1 MIFQRRFVLLPD
13 REELFAHWH
22 ALARSRGIKGVRSHD
37 ARLVAA
43 METFGITRLLT
54 FNLADFK
61 DFGIT
66 VLDPATV

>member
-1 MIFQRRFVLLPD
+1 MKVQV

-22 ALARSRGIKGVRSHD
+22 ALVRSRGIEGVRSHD

-43 METFGITRLLT
+43 MQTFGITRLLT

-61 DFGIT
+61 DFKIT
-66 VLDPATV
+66 VLDPATM